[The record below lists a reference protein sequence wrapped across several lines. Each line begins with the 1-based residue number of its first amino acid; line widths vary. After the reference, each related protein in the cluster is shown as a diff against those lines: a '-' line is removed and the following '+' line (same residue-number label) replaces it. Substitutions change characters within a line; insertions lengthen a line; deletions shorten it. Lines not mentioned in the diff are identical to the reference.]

1 MIFYEA
7 YLTSIC
13 ASLYDGGWRSN
24 DADELIREYELTKE
38 ETDAICK
45 VLAKYE
51 QAEQENDEY
60 M

>member
-1 MIFYEA
+1 MEA
-7 YLTSIC
+7 GDQMMQTS
-13 ASLYDGGWRSN
+13 YKR
-24 DADELIREYELTKE
+24 IRVNKAE